1 MMEVESQTKTVEPL
15 EPTRP
20 VGSIEIEEL
29 RKEVK
34 GKTLQVYLLLA
45 RAKEQDFGVREIHQK
60 LKFSSVSLAAYH
72 LNKLEAINLV
82 TKTADS
88 RYKVAKQIAL
98 GSYEDFFVLKGKYL
112 PKEAFFVTFSSS
124 SLGLSILFFF
134 FQMWAPMLTLLT
146 ANAIL
151 GTAFSWKRF
160 LTIYKQKDEEET

>member
-1 MMEVESQTKTVEPL
+1 MEVESQTKNTEPL
-15 EPTRP
+15 ELTRP
-20 VGSIEIEEL
+20 VSSIEIEEL

-45 RAKEQDFGVREIHQK
+45 RAKERDFGVREIHQK

-82 TKTADS
+82 TKTVDN
-88 RYKVAKQIAL
+88 RYKATKQLAL
-98 GSYEDFFVLKGKYL
+98 GSYEEFFVLKGKYL
-112 PKEAFFVTFSSS
+112 PKETFFVTFSTS

-134 FQMWAPMLTLLT
+134 LQMWAPMLTLLA

-151 GTAFSWKRF
+151 GTAFSWTRF
-160 LTIYKQKDEEET
+160 LAIYKRKDEEET